1 MIRSPQP
8 KRRRSKYVVGKVHT
22 DVPVALIKGWLTWIN
37 TIVIKIYFEKLIKF
51 LEYLA
56 AKKKRIGQIK

>member
-8 KRRRSKYVVGKVHT
+8 KRRRSKYVVGKVQT

-37 TIVIKIYFEKLIKF
+37 TIVIKMYFEKLVKF